1 MAKNKVVM
9 LSFDVSTTDTG
20 WALWYNGKLKAAG
33 HVYLGDRGDINKTAE
48 MSKRLID
55 IALKYNPSIIVC
67 EEAVSVRNADV
78 FRKLCEII
86 GSLRGA
92 SILLSDCW
100 FDKLAPTEWRSL
112 ISNGVFPKNRSD
124 CKPWDIV
131 MAEKLHGYK
140 TDNDNIADAIL
151 VGQAYVNLFGNNS
164 IYAEEV

>member
-20 WALWYNGKLKAAG
+20 WALWHNGKLKAAD
-33 HVYLGDRGDINKTAE
+33 HVYLGDQSDINKAAE
-48 MSKRLID
+48 MSKRLVN

-112 ISNGVFPKNRSD
+112 VSNGAYPKNRSD
-124 CKPWDIV
+124 CKPWDIT
-131 MAEKLHGYK
+131 MAEKLLGYK

-151 VGQAYVNLFGNNS
+151 VGQAYVNLFGSGS